1 MRPSEGRLIVPATYD
16 VVVVGGGPAGAAT
29 ALRLASTGRSVAL
42 LERSHFDRPRVG
54 ETLAPAVRPLLHDL
68 GVWDRFCALR
78 SLPSWGTRSIWDEP
92 DPAEHSHLA
101 SGYASGWHVDRRAFD
116 RMLADAAAEA
126 GADVLLGIGL
136 VDCRYDDAAWN
147 VVCSGEHRLA
157 ARLVVDA
164 TGRSAVLGRSLGARR
179 LAFDRLVG
187 ITAYWQG
194 VNVTDEQYLLVESA
208 ADGWW
213 YTAPLPGDAMVGM
226 LMTDA
231 DLCRRDGLT
240 GAEAWHNRLQAT
252 TATAE
257 RVGPRSPTSALR
269 VHPAASQR
277 TIRQD
282 DVRPWIAVGDAALSV
297 DPVSGSGVPR
307 ALRTAD
313 AAAETLAG
321 LLDRPGEAATLIA
334 RYESA
339 RDSECTTYLI
349 DRARYYSA
357 VRRYPTPFWNRRQ
370 KQLVGN

>member
-54 ETLAPAVRPLLHDL
+54 ETLAPAVQPLLQNL
-68 GVWDRFCALR
+68 GVWDRFCALW

-101 SGYASGWHVDRRAFD
+101 SGYANGWHVDRRAFD
-116 RMLADAAAEA
+116 QMLADAAAEA
-126 GADVLLGIGL
+126 GADVLLGMA
-136 VDCRYDDAAWN
+136 VANCRYDDAAWN
-147 VVCSGEHRLA
+147 VVCSGGRRLA

-187 ITAYWQG
+187 ITAHWQG
-194 VNVTDEQYLLVESA
+194 VNVADQQYLLVESA

-252 TATAE
+252 TVTAE
-257 RVGPRSPTSALR
+257 RIGPRSATSALR
-269 VHPAASQR
+269 VYPAASQR
-277 TIRQD
+277 TIRRD

-370 KQLVGN
+370 KQLVGM